1 MTVWLSVR
9 LAVRE
14 LRSGVRGFR
23 IFLACL
29 ALGVAAIA
37 AAGSVAEAFRQG
49 LGSQAREIL
58 GGDLAVT
65 QRLRAFTP
73 AERAVFERTGATAYA
88 ASVDA
93 MAEVSSGER
102 RLVELRGVSSAYPL
116 AGTVELA
123 GGASLAGVLRPKGD
137 AAGAAVEASLLQ
149 RLGLRLG
156 DRFLVGNAPLVV
168 RAILISEPDRL
179 ARGFALGPRVL
190 TRLDVLE
197 TGGFLDPGLPFGE
210 TVRIALPPG
219 VPLTPAKA
227 ALRANLR
234 RAEPAGGYRVTDRT
248 DAAPGLHRMIDEL
261 EYFLGFIGLASLVA
275 GGLGVFGAVS
285 AHLEARKPVIA
296 VLKALGAE
304 GPLVRD
310 VYLIQIG
317 LLALLGVAIGL
328 VVGAVTPL
336 ILGEFV
342 KASLPVPA
350 LFALYPRP
358 LLKAGAFGLLAAAA
372 FSLGPLAR
380 ARATPPAALF
390 RHQLSG
396 RAALGLETIG
406 AGFAV
411 IALGALAVVTAPTPL
426 AAAVMI
432 AGVVA
437 AFAALWALGLGGAHV
452 AGRVRDVTRGAWR
465 IGLANL
471 AGPGSAAR
479 TAAPAI
485 GLGVALLS
493 AVVLIQSSLLA
504 QVTRVAPRTAPSLVF
519 SGLSASQ
526 GPAFDVALAAAFGRR
541 LTPETYLRA
550 PFASGRIVA
559 VRGFPVDRARI
570 DAADRWAYD
579 NDISLSALGPEPLNA
594 GVVEGRWWPANYA
607 GPPLVAVAVDAAKGA
622 ALKVGDTITLEI
634 LGRRIDARVAALRK
648 IDFAGFGAN
657 VPLVVDPAA
666 LAGAELR
673 NVAIAR
679 ATPAEERRATLALG
693 RAFPNVTVISVR
705 EALAAAADLFDRL
718 ALAIRGAAA
727 VAALA
732 GLLVLAGAIA
742 ARAQARGREA
752 AILKVLGASAGQI
765 LAAYAIEY
773 GAVGVIAGLAGVAL
787 GYAAAWP
794 VVVKIF
800 EAAWSVDWT
809 GVAALVGGAA
819 VLAAGAGLLAA
830 LAALS
835 RRPAPTLRSD

>member
-1 MTVWLSVR
+1 MWLSAR
-9 LAVRE
+9 LAARE

-73 AERAVFERTGATAYA
+73 AERAAFEKTGAVAYA
-88 ASVDA
+88 ASAEA
-93 MAEVSSGER
+93 MAQAPSGER
-102 RLVELRGVSSAYPL
+102 RLVELRGVSGAYPL

-123 GGASLAGVLRPKGD
+123 GGATLAQALRPEGD
-137 AAGAAVEASLLQ
+137 AAGAAVEAALLQ

-156 DRFLVGNAPLVV
+156 DRFLVGNAPVV
-168 RAILISEPDRL
+168 ARAILVSEPDRL

-190 TRLDVLE
+190 TRLDVLQ

-210 TVRIALPPG
+210 TARIALAPG
-219 VPLTPAKA
+219 ARLAPAKS
-227 ALRANLR
+227 ALRAGLR
-234 RAEPAGGYRVTDRT
+234 RAQPLGGYRLTDRT

-261 EYFLGFIGLASLVA
+261 EYFLRFIGLASLVA

-285 AHLEARKPVIA
+285 AHLEARKPAIA

-317 LLALLGVAIGL
+317 LLAVFGVAIGL
-328 VVGAVTPL
+328 AIGAVVPL
-336 ILGEFV
+336 VLGEFV

-350 LFALYPRP
+350 LFAVYPWP
-358 LLKAGAFGLLAAAA
+358 LAKAGAFGLLAAAA

-380 ARATPPAALF
+380 ARTTPPAALF
-390 RHQLSG
+390 RHQLAG
-396 RAALGLETIG
+396 RASLGVETIG
-406 AGFAV
+406 AGLA
-411 IALGALAVVTAPTPL
+411 AAALAALSVVTAPTPL
-426 AAAVMI
+426 AAGVMI
-432 AGVVA
+432 AGVA
-437 AFAALWALGLGGAHV
+437 AGFAALWALGAGGAQL
-452 AGRVRDVTRGAWR
+452 AGRARDATRGAWR

-504 QVTRVAPRTAPSLVF
+504 QVTQVAPRNAPALVF

-526 GPAFDVALAAAFGRR
+526 GPAFDAALATAFGRP
-541 LTPETYLRA
+541 LTPQTYLRA

-559 VRGFPVDRARI
+559 VRGLPVDRARI
-570 DAADRWAYD
+570 DAGDRWAYD
-579 NDISLSALGPEPLNA
+579 NDISLSALGPEPWNA
-594 GVVEGRWWPANYA
+594 GVVKGRWWPGTYA
-607 GPPLVAVAVDAAKGA
+607 GPPLLAVATDAAKGA
-622 ALKVGDTITLEI
+622 NLRVGDTVTLEV
-634 LGRRIDARVAALRK
+634 LGRRIDARIAALRK

-657 VPLVVDPAA
+657 VPLVLDPGA
-666 LAGAELR
+666 LAGADLR

-693 RAFPNVTVISVR
+693 RQFPNVSVISVR

-742 ARAQARGREA
+742 ARAQARAREA

-765 LAAYAIEY
+765 LAAYAVEY
-773 GAVGVIAGLAGVAL
+773 GAVGLIAGVAGVAL

-794 VVVKIF
+794 VVVKVF

-809 GVAALVGGAA
+809 VVAALIVGAA
-819 VLAAGAGLLAA
+819 LLAACGGLLAA

-835 RRPAPTLRSD
+835 RRPAPTLRAD